1 MIFSISL
8 VSFLLRRENTYHRCT
23 WEGPSSTQVGVLT
36 PWTYSGVEE
45 SNLSGIERVSGDL
58 FTEMGYGGESYV
70 SEKSVNDMVRLY
82 SIR

>member
-1 MIFSISL
+1 M
-8 VSFLLRRENTYHRCT
+8 
-23 WEGPSSTQVGVLT
+23 GVLT

-45 SNLSGIERVSGDL
+45 SNLSGIESVSGGL
-58 FTEMGYGGESYV
+58 FTEMGYGSESYV